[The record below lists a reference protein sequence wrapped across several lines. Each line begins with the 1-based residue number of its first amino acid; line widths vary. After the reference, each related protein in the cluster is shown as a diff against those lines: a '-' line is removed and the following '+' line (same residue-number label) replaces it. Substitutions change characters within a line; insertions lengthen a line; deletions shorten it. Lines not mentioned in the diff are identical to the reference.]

1 MSTVPF
7 LSEPL
12 AGQEPLGETRR
23 GREFPDRSA
32 VIVYGPLNYLV
43 LGTVVAAARS
53 FADEVFVA
61 VDKEDARVNSL
72 ARSLGAR
79 VIPAGDDHGFD
90 IIFASYGP
98 VVALHGDGSHDPC
111 LIPDLLHGI
120 REGHDASIVETPS
133 TGGLDESALLLNNK
147 RHVPVSSGF
156 VALSRPAARR
166 MRFRKGESPGMQMAG
181 FAKTSRLKARYVGD
195 SKRDHTLFG
204 AYRIG
209 VVVPAYNE
217 ELLLGETVR
226 GIPDYVSKIYV
237 IDDCSTDGTPRI
249 ISGLKDPRVV
259 PLRHDVNGGV
269 GASILDGYRMALWDG
284 MDLVA
289 VMAGDNQMDP
299 AELPKLLMPVIEGK
313 ADYAKGNR
321 LLNRGMRKGMSPW
334 RQLGN
339 DMLTILNKIAS
350 GYWQV
355 SDPQNGYTVISR
367 RALELLDLGSVYTYY
382 GYCNDLLVKLNTFGL
397 RTVDVPI
404 PARYGNEKSKIRY
417 GRFVRRVSPMLF
429 RSFLRRLKVKYT
441 VLDFHPLVLFYYASM
456 ALVPAGLLAGLLAV
470 ALLPF
475 AANVA
480 VPLGLLAAI
489 VEFAG
494 MQSLFTAMAMD
505 HDVDRR
511 SRTDSR

>member
-1 MSTVPF
+1 MSTV
-7 LSEPL
+7 LHSGEPL
-12 AGQEPLGETRR
+12 PGQEPFGETSP

-32 VIVYGPLNYLV
+32 VIIYGEPNYLM
-43 LGTVVAAARS
+43 LGTLAVVARS
-53 FADEVFVA
+53 YVDDVFVA

-72 ARSLGAR
+72 ARSLGIR
-79 VIPAGDDHGFD
+79 VIVPGSVRD
-90 IIFASYGP
+90 IDAIFASYGP
-98 VVALHGDGSHDPC
+98 VVALRGDGSHDPC

-120 REGHDASIVETPS
+120 REGHDASIVEAPA
-133 TGGLDESALLLNNK
+133 TGGPDENALLLNNK
-147 RHVPVSSGF
+147 RHVLAGSGF
-156 VALSRPAARR
+156 VALSRQAARN
-166 MRFRKGESPGMQMAG
+166 MRFRKGESLGMQMAG
-181 FAKTSRLKARYVGD
+181 FAKTGGLKARYFGD
-195 SKRDHTLFG
+195 SKRDHTLFE

-226 GIPDYVSKIYV
+226 GIPDYVSRIYV
-237 IDDCSTDGTPRI
+237 IDDCSTDRTPAVI
-249 ISGLKDPRVV
+249 AGLEDPRVV
-259 PLRHDVNGGV
+259 PIRHEVNGGV

-299 AELPKLLMPVIEGK
+299 AELPKLLMPVIEGR

-339 DMLTILNKIAS
+339 GMLTMLNKIAS

-429 RSFLRRLKVKYT
+429 KSFLRRLKVKYT

-456 ALVPAGLLAGLLAV
+456 ALVPAGLLSGLLAV

-475 AANVA
+475 AAGVA

-494 MQSLFTAMAMD
+494 VQSLFTAMALD
-505 HDVDRR
+505 YGVDRQ
-511 SRTDSR
+511 SRTDRR

>member
-1 MSTVPF
+1 
-7 LSEPL
+7 
-12 AGQEPLGETRR
+12 
-23 GREFPDRSA
+23 
-32 VIVYGPLNYLV
+32 VYGRLNYLV
-43 LGTVVAAARS
+43 LGTVVAVARG
-53 FADEVFVA
+53 FADDVFVA
-61 VDKEDARVNSL
+61 VEQEDTRVNSL

-79 VIPAGDDHGFD
+79 VISAGGDHSLD
-90 IIFASYGP
+90 VIFASYGT
-98 VVALHGDGSHDPC
+98 VVAMRGDGSHDPC
-111 LIPDLLHGI
+111 LIPDLLYGI
-120 REGHDASIVETPS
+120 REGHDASIVEAPV
-133 TGGLDESALLLNNK
+133 TGGLDERALLLNNK
-147 RHVPVSSGF
+147 QHAPVSSGF
-156 VALSRPAARR
+156 VALSWRAARG
-166 MRFRKGESPGMQMAG
+166 MRLRKGESLGSQMAD
-181 FAKTSRLKARYVGD
+181 FAKAAGFKARFIGD
-195 SKRDHTLFG
+195 SGRDNLLFK

-217 ELLLGETVR
+217 ELLLGQTVN

-237 IDDCSTDGTPRI
+237 IDDCSTDGTSEVI
-249 ISGLKDPRVV
+249 KGLKDPRVI
-259 PLRHDVNGGV
+259 PIRHEVNGGV
-269 GASILDGYRMALWDG
+269 GASILDGYRMALRDG

-299 AELPKLLMPVIEGK
+299 ARLPKLLMPVIEGK

-321 LLNRGMRKGMSPW
+321 LLNRSMRKGMSPW

-339 DMLTILNKIAS
+339 TMLTMLNKIAS

-417 GRFVRRVSPMLF
+417 GRFIRRVSPMLF
-429 RSFLRRLKVKYT
+429 RSFLRRLRVKYT
-441 VLDFHPLVLFYYASM
+441 VLDFHPLVLFYYGSM
-456 ALVPAGLLAGLLAV
+456 VLVPAGLLAGLVAV

-475 AANVA
+475 AAGVA

-489 VEFAG
+489 IEFAG
-494 MQSLFTAMAMD
+494 LQFLFTAMIFD
-505 HDVDRR
+505 HEADRINR
-511 SRTDSR
+511 AGRR